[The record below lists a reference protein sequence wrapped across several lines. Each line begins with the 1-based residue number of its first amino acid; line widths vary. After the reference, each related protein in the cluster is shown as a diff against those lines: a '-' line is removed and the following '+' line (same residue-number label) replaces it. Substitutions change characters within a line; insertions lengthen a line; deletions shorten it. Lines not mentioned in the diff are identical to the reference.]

1 MFPQTRF
8 SFPSFFPIS
17 RVIVSPLYFLL
28 LPCQLSRTEAGLQE
42 ALLTLKAFPLL
53 KFQNILQNVGHSNS
67 FYNRILLSAPKARH
81 NLSSSSSSGE
91 LGTTSGIFPGRL
103 ESEIDQQGTSPLHS
117 ILLTDNCLF
126 HTYESRQSSQF
137 VRVTLLKSFTSKRCT
152 RILLPAV

>member
-1 MFPQTRF
+1 MFQ
-8 SFPSFFPIS
+8 FP
-17 RVIVSPLYFLL
+17 FLL
-28 LPCQLSRTEAGLQE
+28 PNLPRHYEPTVLSFITMSTSRTEPGLQE

-53 KFQNILQNVGHSNS
+53 KFENILQNVGHSNS

-117 ILLTDNCLF
+117 ILLTDSCLF
-126 HTYESRQSSQF
+126 H
-137 VRVTLLKSFTSKRCT
+137 V
-152 RILLPAV
+152 